1 MKQIIIIS
9 ILFMSFGAFA
19 QTSRTGTF
27 KSVTPAGTVKSLD
40 TTTNTDTSYLWNGRN
55 DHNQWDNVSLQFVNT
70 QITGT
75 VTVTM
80 IVQGSNDAT
89 SAITGNWYTLKTST
103 AQQTTTSDTGT
114 ANATQYMFQLP
125 SCQFKYLRVRKITGG
140 TGTSSMTGTFN
151 LAAGYRATLN

>member
-1 MKQIIIIS
+1 MKQIIIIAL
-9 ILFMSFGAFA
+9 LFLSLGVTA
-19 QTSRTGTF
+19 QTTRSAAF

-55 DHNQWDNVSLQFVNT
+55 DHNQWANVSLQFVNT

-103 AQQTTTSDTGT
+103 VQQTTTSDTGS
-114 ANATQYMFQLP
+114 ANATYYLFNLP
-125 SCQFKYLRVRKITGG
+125 NCNYKYLRVRKITGG
-140 TGTSSMTGTFN
+140 TGTSSMTGIYW
-151 LAAGYRATLN
+151 LASPYRTLLN